1 MLTLT
6 KNHEID
12 REWILSANLCEHI
25 DADDLTS
32 IGAWVKLNYE
42 RDLQARETWARRMEA
57 GMDLTLQVTR
67 EKSSPWPGCANI
79 AFPLVTIA
87 ALQFHSRAYP
97 ALVQGTDIVR
107 CRTPVLDETGELTA
121 LAVKIGDHMSYQLLE
136 EDTAWEEQHDRMLIQ
151 VPIVGC
157 AFKKSYYSS
166 SEGHNI
172 SELVPAKDFVLDYY
186 AKSVETAR
194 CKTHVIPLYRN
205 DIYERVQRGT
215 YRNVLKEA
223 WFEASAQ
230 NIANL
235 AQTDGDRRTGMM
247 PPQADEETPFRVLE
261 QHCYIDFDG
270 DGYEEPYIV
279 TVDEGSSQ
287 VLRIITR
294 FSREEDVER
303 LQNGRIVA
311 IKAEEYFTKYGFIPS
326 PDGSI
331 YDIGFGILLGP
342 LNETVNTIVNQMV
355 DAGTMSISAGGFI
368 GKGAKLRGGAHAF
381 KPREWK
387 QIDAMGDDLRKSIV
401 PLEVR
406 EPSAVLF
413 QLLGLIISY
422 ADRIPGSTEALA
434 GENPGQNTK
443 ADTMHVMVE
452 QGLKVYGAIFKRIWR
467 SMKAEFKKLYFLNAQ
482 FLDDF
487 PNSYGVARQDYLGD
501 GNAIC
506 PTADPNVTSDTM
518 RMAQA
523 RLIAERAAQVP
534 GYNPAAVEEN
544 LLRALK
550 IDGWKR
556 FYVGVEKTGTPE
568 DPKLK
573 IAQLKE
579 ETARMALQQ
588 EHTHAMMQLL
598 LDEKELN
605 GKLVE
610 MEAKA
615 RLMGAEAEGVQA
627 GQQIALINASIAA
640 MKTQHDQLRDRLQ
653 LMIDATKVKA
663 DAKSKG
669 ANLGRIPGVDPSPNY
684 GSRKVDAPS
693 LDGGVGGSVGL
704 GSIY

>member
-1 MLTLT
+1 MLPLSQ
-6 KNHEID
+6 KHKID
-12 REWILSANLCEHI
+12 KKWFLAANLCDRIAEE
-25 DADDLTS
+25 DLAA
-32 IGAWVKLNYE
+32 IGTWVKANYE
-42 RDLQARETWARRMEA
+42 RDLQSRSNWTRRMQA
-57 GMDLTLQVTR
+57 GMDLALQVTR
-67 EKSSPWPGCANI
+67 NKTSPWPDCANI

-97 ALVQGTDIVR
+97 ALVSGTDIVKYR
-107 CRTPVLDETGELTA
+107 VPMLDESGEKA
-121 LAVKIGDHMSYQLLE
+121 EQAYKIGTHMSYQLLE
-136 EDTAWEEQHDRMLIQ
+136 EDTAWEEQHDRLLIQ

-157 AFKKSYYSS
+157 AFKKSYHSS

-172 SELVPAKDFVLDYY
+172 SELVAAKDFVIDYY

-194 CKTHVIPLYRN
+194 CKTHIIPLYRN
-205 DIYERVQRGT
+205 DIYERVQRGI
-215 YRNVLKEA
+215 YRDVLKEP
-223 WFEASAQ
+223 WFDSAQ
-230 NIANL
+230 QPMATD
-235 AQTDGDRRTGMM
+235 AQNATDNRVGLT
-247 PPQADEETPFRVLE
+247 PPQADSATPFVALE

-270 DGYEEPYIV
+270 DGYEEPYVI
-279 TVDEGSSQ
+279 TVDEASSQ
-287 VLRIITR
+287 VLRIAAR
-294 FSREEDVER
+294 FSREEDIER
-303 LQNGRIVA
+303 KSDGTI
-311 IKAEEYFTKYGFIPS
+311 IKITSEEYFTKYGFIPS

-331 YDIGFGILLGP
+331 YDIGFGVLLGP
-342 LNETVNTIVNQMV
+342 LNETVNTIINQMI
-355 DAGTMSISAGGFI
+355 DAGSFSMGAGGFI
-368 GKGAKLRGGAHAF
+368 GKGAKLRGGSQTF
-381 KPREWK
+381 RPREWK

-401 PLEVR
+401 PLETR

-482 FLDDF
+482 FLSDS
-487 PNSYGVARQDYLGD
+487 PNAYGVARQDYRGD
-501 GNAIC
+501 PNAIC
-506 PTADPNVTSDTM
+506 PVADPNVASDTM

-534 GYNPAAVEEN
+534 GYNMAAVEEN

-550 IDGWKR
+550 IDGWR
-556 FYVGVEKTGTPE
+556 HFYVGVEKTGAPE

-588 EHTHAMMQLL
+588 EHTHAMMQLM

-615 RLMGAEAEGVQA
+615 RLMAAEAEGVQA
-627 GQQIALINASIAA
+627 GQQIALINAAIAA
-640 MKTQHDQLRDRLQ
+640 MKTQHDQIRDRLQ

-669 ANLGRIPGVDPSPNY
+669 TNPGRIPGVDPSPNY

-693 LDGGVGGSVGL
+693 LDGGVGNSVGL